1 MTSARVELLAAKL
14 QRMEQLVAFD
24 FAEEIT
30 DFTVVELLELSARMD
45 LIFPVVKLGYRRPAR
60 ERTLDEAGPRAYYC
74 TVTAACSTLR

>member
-1 MTSARVELLAAKL
+1 MASGRVELLAAKL

-45 LIFPVVKLGYRRPAR
+45 LIFPVVKLGYRRSASCDVRRASEPEMKPAP
-60 ERTLDEAGPRAYYC
+60 ELI
-74 TVTAACSTLR
+74 TVR

>member
-45 LIFPVVKLGYRRPAR
+45 LIFPVVKLGYRRSASRDVRRASEPWTKPAP
-60 ERTLDEAGPRAYYC
+60 ELI
-74 TVTAACSTLR
+74 TVR